1 MAWILGTSPQLALN
15 LLNGK
20 LEKLS
25 NLPNLPEM
33 DLQLQLAGEGTF
45 VSLETNQLTK
55 RMVGIYVFRESQ
67 MHICLVL

>member
-33 DLQLQLAGEGTF
+33 DLQLQERGHLSPA
-45 VSLETNQLTK
+45 
-55 RMVGIYVFRESQ
+55 MA
-67 MHICLVL
+67 ICWPKELKKKTLQFSEKGRANLLL